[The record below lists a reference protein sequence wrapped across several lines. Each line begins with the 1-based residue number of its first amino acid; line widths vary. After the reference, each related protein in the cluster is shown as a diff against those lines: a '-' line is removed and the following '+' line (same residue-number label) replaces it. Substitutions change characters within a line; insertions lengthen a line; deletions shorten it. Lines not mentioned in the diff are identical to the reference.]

1 MYGTEAAQF
10 YKTMKSESVNRS
22 DRQLIIAGILLGLG
36 QAGFFDGI
44 VFHQLLQ
51 WHHMFTN
58 FESSNT
64 VSGLELNTLGDGLF
78 HLVDW
83 LFTLAG
89 LVLLWLTV
97 RKDNAN
103 LSTPVF
109 IGAFCLGAGLF
120 NITEGILS
128 HHVFQIHHVKPGAH
142 QLAWDL
148 GFIGAGVLSAIVG
161 WLILNRDGDLKE
173 N

>member
-1 MYGTEAAQF
+1 M
-10 YKTMKSESVNRS
+10 KTDLGRLN
-22 DRQLIIAGILLGLG
+22 RQLIVAGILLGLG

-58 FESSNT
+58 VESGNT

-83 LFTLAG
+83 LFTLSG
-89 LVLLWLTV
+89 LVVLWLTIKRNDV
-97 RKDNAN
+97 DM
-103 LSTPVF
+103 STSVF
-109 IGAFCLGAGLF
+109 IGAFCIGAGMF

-128 HHVFQIHHVKPGAH
+128 HHVLQIHHVKPGAH

-148 GFIGAGVLSAIVG
+148 SFIGAGILSAIIG
-161 WLILNRDGDLKE
+161 GIILNRPTMDLPNE
-173 N
+173 

>member
-1 MYGTEAAQF
+1 M
-10 YKTMKSESVNRS
+10 KTDISRLNR
-22 DRQLIIAGILLGLG
+22 QPLIIAGILLGLG

-58 FESSNT
+58 VESSNT

-83 LFTLAG
+83 LFTLSG
-89 LVLLWLTV
+89 LVVLWLAIKRNNV
-97 RKDNAN
+97 D
-103 LSTPVF
+103 LSTSVF
-109 IGAFCLGAGLF
+109 IGAFCIGAGMF

-128 HHVFQIHHVKPGAH
+128 HHVLQIHHVKPGAH

-148 GFIGAGVLSAIVG
+148 SFIGAGIVSAIIG
-161 WLILNRDGDLKE
+161 GIILNGATNVDLPNE
-173 N
+173 

>member
-1 MYGTEAAQF
+1 MNTD
-10 YKTMKSESVNRS
+10 TSRLNR
-22 DRQLIIAGILLGLG
+22 QPLIVAGILLGLG

-58 FESSNT
+58 VESSNT

-83 LFTLAG
+83 LFTLSG
-89 LVLLWLTV
+89 LVVLWLTIKRNDV
-97 RKDNAN
+97 D
-103 LSTPVF
+103 LSTSVF
-109 IGAFCLGAGLF
+109 IGAFCIGAGMF

-128 HHVFQIHHVKPGAH
+128 HHVLQIHHVKPGAH

-148 GFIGAGVLSAIVG
+148 SFIGAGILSAIVG
-161 WLILNRDGDLKE
+161 GIILNRATNIDLPNE
-173 N
+173 

>member
-1 MYGTEAAQF
+1 MTTNNNSNY
-10 YKTMKSESVNRS
+10 
-22 DRQLIIAGILLGLG
+22 QLLIVAGILLGLG

-58 FESSNT
+58 IESTDT

-89 LVLLWLTV
+89 LVVLWLAAIRNKV
-97 RKDNAN
+97 E
-103 LSTPVF
+103 LSTSVF
-109 IGAFCLGAGLF
+109 IGAFCIGAGLF
-120 NITEGILS
+120 NVVEGILS
-128 HHVFQIHHVKPGAH
+128 HHVLQIHHVKPGAH
-142 QLAWDL
+142 QLAYDL
-148 GFIGAGVLSAIVG
+148 GFIGAGILAIAIG
-161 WLILNRDGDLKE
+161 WFILTNGKSE
-173 N
+173 KTVSE

>member
-1 MYGTEAAQF
+1 
-10 YKTMKSESVNRS
+10 MKSENISSSNRKP
-22 DRQLIIAGILLGLG
+22 LIIAAILLGLG

-58 FESSNT
+58 IEGTDT

-89 LVLLWLTV
+89 LVILWLTV
-97 RKDNAN
+97 RQGNKD
-103 LSTPVF
+103 LSTSVF
-109 IGAFCLGAGLF
+109 IGAFSIGAGLF
-120 NITEGILS
+120 NVIEGILS
-128 HHVFQIHHVKPGAH
+128 HHVLQIHHVKPGAH
-142 QLAWDL
+142 QLAYDL
-148 GFIGAGVLSAIVG
+148 GFIGAGILAIAIG
-161 WLILNRDGDLKE
+161 WFILNSGKSTE
-173 N
+173 TISE

>member
-1 MYGTEAAQF
+1 
-10 YKTMKSESVNRS
+10 MKAKNIRGLNR
-22 DRQLIIAGILLGLG
+22 QPLIIAAILLGLG

-58 FESSNT
+58 VESSNT

-78 HLVDW
+78 HLADW
-83 LFTLAG
+83 LFTLTG
-89 LVLLWLTV
+89 LVVLWLAV
-97 RKDNAN
+97 KRDNVSK
-103 LSTPVF
+103 STSVF
-109 IGAFCLGAGLF
+109 IGAFCIGAGTF
-120 NITEGILS
+120 NIIEGILS
-128 HHVFQIHHVKPGAH
+128 HHILQIHHVKPGAH

-161 WLILNRDGDLKE
+161 WFILNREPSLELSIDE
-173 N
+173 ARE

>member
-1 MYGTEAAQF
+1 
-10 YKTMKSESVNRS
+10 MKSENISNSTRKS
-22 DRQLIIAGILLGLG
+22 LILAAILLGLG

-58 FESSNT
+58 IESTNT

-89 LVLLWLTV
+89 LVVLWLTV
-97 RKDNAN
+97 SQDDAN
-103 LSTPVF
+103 LSTSVF
-109 IGAFCLGAGLF
+109 IGAFCIGAGLF
-120 NITEGILS
+120 NVTEGILS
-128 HHVFQIHHVKPGAH
+128 HHILQIHHVKPGSH
-142 QLAWDL
+142 QLAYDL
-148 GFIGAGVLSAIVG
+148 GFISAGLVSIVIGLLVLKNNKSAETIS
-161 WLILNRDGDLKE
+161 N
-173 N
+173 

>member
-1 MYGTEAAQF
+1 
-10 YKTMKSESVNRS
+10 MKSENIGRLNR
-22 DRQLIIAGILLGLG
+22 QPLIIAGILLGLG

-58 FESSNT
+58 VESSNT
-64 VSGLELNTLGDGLF
+64 VAGLELNTLGDGLF

-83 LFTLAG
+83 LMTLAG
-89 LVLLWLTV
+89 LIVLWLAIRRDDV
-97 RKDNAN
+97 D
-103 LSTPVF
+103 LSSSTF
-109 IGAFCLGAGLF
+109 IGAFCIGAGMF

-128 HHVFQIHHVKPGAH
+128 HHLLQIHHVKPGVH

-148 GFIGAGVLSAIVG
+148 GFIGAGILSAIIGGIV
-161 WLILNRDGDLKE
+161 LNRHQSFDSINK
-173 N
+173 

>member
-1 MYGTEAAQF
+1 MRENISSLNRQPLIVAA
-10 YKTMKSESVNRS
+10 
-22 DRQLIIAGILLGLG
+22 ILLGLG

-58 FESSNT
+58 VESSNT

-89 LVLLWLTV
+89 LVALWIAV
-97 RKDNAN
+97 RQDDVDK
-103 LSTPVF
+103 STSVF
-109 IGAFCLGAGLF
+109 IGAFCIGAGMF
-120 NITEGILS
+120 NIIEGILS
-128 HHVFQIHHVKPGAH
+128 HHLLQIHHVKPGIH

-148 GFIGAGVLSAIVG
+148 GFIGAGLLSAVIG
-161 WLILNRDGDLKE
+161 WLILNRDRTAT
-173 N
+173 

>member
-1 MYGTEAAQF
+1 MTTNNNSNY
-10 YKTMKSESVNRS
+10 
-22 DRQLIIAGILLGLG
+22 QLLIVAGILLGLG

-58 FESSNT
+58 IESTDT

-78 HLVDW
+78 HLADW

-89 LVLLWLTV
+89 LVVLWLAAIRDKV
-97 RKDNAN
+97 E

-109 IGAFCLGAGLF
+109 IGAFCIGAGLF
-120 NITEGILS
+120 NVVEGILS
-128 HHVFQIHHVKPGAH
+128 HHVLQIHHVKPGAH
-142 QLAWDL
+142 QLAYDL
-148 GFIGAGVLSAIVG
+148 GFIGAGVLAIAIG
-161 WLILNRDGDLKE
+161 WFILNSGKSE
-173 N
+173 KTVSE